1 MQTFG
6 VFHFD
11 PAERTLWCGSSPV
24 PLTRKASA
32 LLHCLIEGRGT
43 WLSKPAIMSAVWP
56 DTHVHPD
63 NVKVLVREIRVAL
76 GDDFHA
82 PRFIQ
87 SEPGRGYMF
96 VAALQTEESPTAT
109 PPKNAPL
116 FINRGSELAQLN
128 DAFDSVRASDRR
140 VVFVNG
146 PSGIGKTAL
155 ADAFVRTI
163 RSTTPVR
170 VAYGQCLMHSGSVEP
185 LYPLLDAVE
194 RLGRELPDVLPLL
207 AEHAPSWLKQ
217 FPRWSGQR
225 HPATIDPGERE
236 GTGSTHA
243 AVVARMIDEFCDFV
257 EALSQDVPL
266 LRCLDDFQLADAATV
281 NALDALALRG
291 IPAKLMVLAT
301 ASLQHATPHAQ
312 RLQRLL
318 AMFRT
323 RPSTVT
329 IPLGPLTERHIAR
342 YLDARFGA
350 GCVSSLAPQI
360 SEATAG
366 NPRLMVVALDGLVE
380 RGLLSEVEGVWRR
393 AVSSDVL
400 VEVLSECLRPALER
414 QIDDLD
420 PADRLLLECAA
431 VVGTEFTADRVAAAA
446 DRPLAA
452 VVRNFDRLAAEG
464 AFIQLRRAA
473 ARSPERTYQFGSPLF
488 PRLLADQAPAMQQIR
503 AIQRLGRT
511 AELTARRA

>member
-11 PAERTLWCGSSPV
+11 PAERTLGCGSSPV

-32 LLHCLIEGRGT
+32 LLNCLIEGRGT
-43 WLSKPAIMSAVWP
+43 WLSKPAIMAAVWP

-76 GDDFHA
+76 GDDFRA

-96 VAALQTEESPTAT
+96 VAALQTEEPPAAT
-109 PPKNAPL
+109 PPKDAPL

-140 VVFVNG
+140 IVVITG

-155 ADAFVRTI
+155 ADTFIRTV
-163 RSTTPVR
+163 RSTTPAR
-170 VAYGQCLMHSGSVEP
+170 IACGQCLMHSGSVEP

-194 RLGRELPDVLPLL
+194 RLGRELPEVLPLL

-225 HPATIDPGERE
+225 HVAAIEPAERVE
-236 GTGSTHA
+236 SSSSTHA
-243 AVVARMIDEFCDFV
+243 TEVAQMIDEFCNFV
-257 EALSQDVPL
+257 EALAQDVPL
-266 LRCLDDFQLADAATV
+266 VLCLDDFQLADAATN
-281 NALDALALRG
+281 NALEALALRG
-291 IPAKLMVLAT
+291 APAKLLVLGT
-301 ASLQHATPHAQ
+301 ASLPHATPHAQ

-318 AMFRT
+318 AMLRT
-323 RPSTVT
+323 KPSTMA

-350 GCVSSLAPQI
+350 GCVSSLARQI

-380 RGLLSEVEGVWRR
+380 RGLLSEVEGGWRR
-393 AVSSDVL
+393 EASSDVL
-400 VEVLSECLRPALER
+400 VEVLSECLRPALGR
-414 QIDDLD
+414 QIDALD
-420 PADRLLLECAA
+420 PVDRLLLECAA
-431 VVGTEFTADRVAAAA
+431 VVGTEFTAERVATAA
-446 DRPLAA
+446 DRPTAA
-452 VVRNFDRLAAEG
+452 VTRHLDRLSAEG
-464 AFIQLRRAA
+464 AFIRVRRVAP
-473 ARSPERTYQFGSPLF
+473 RGTYQFGSPF
-488 PRLLADQAPAMQQIR
+488 FSRLLADQAPAMQQIR

>member
-11 PAERTLWCGSSPV
+11 PAERTLLCGSSPV

-32 LLHCLIEGRGT
+32 LLACLIEGRGS
-43 WLSKPAIMSAVWP
+43 WLSKPSIMAAVWP

-96 VAALQTEESPTAT
+96 VAALQTEESPAAT
-109 PPKNAPL
+109 PPKDAPL
-116 FINRGSELAQLN
+116 FINRGAELAQLN

-140 VVFVNG
+140 IVVITG

-155 ADAFVRTI
+155 ADAFIRTV
-163 RSTTPVR
+163 RSTTPAR
-170 VAYGQCLMHSGSVEP
+170 IAYGQCLMHSGSVEP

-194 RLGRELPDVLPLL
+194 RLGREMPDVLSLL

-217 FPRWSGQR
+217 FPRWSVQR
-225 HPATIDPGERE
+225 HAGTID
-236 GTGSTHA
+236 STEPVESSGAHA
-243 AVVARMIDEFCDFV
+243 AVVAQMIDEFCNLV

-266 LRCLDDFQLADAATV
+266 VLCLDDFQLADTATI
-281 NALDALALRG
+281 NTLEALAVRG
-291 IPAKLMVLAT
+291 APAKLLVLGT
-301 ASLQHATPHAQ
+301 ASLPHATPHAQ

-318 AMFRT
+318 ATFRT
-323 RPSTVT
+323 KPSAVA
-329 IPLGPLTERHIAR
+329 IPLGPLTERHITR

-380 RGLLSEVEGVWRR
+380 RGLLSEVEGGWRR
-393 AVSSDVL
+393 EASSEVL
-400 VEVLSECLRPALER
+400 VEVLSECLRPALGR

-420 PADRLLLECAA
+420 PVDRLLLECAA
-431 VVGTEFTADRVAAAA
+431 VVGIEFSGDRVATAA
-446 DRPLAA
+446 DRPTAS
-452 VVRNFDRLAAEG
+452 VVRHLDRLCAQG
-464 AFIQLRRAA
+464 AFIHIRRAA
-473 ARSPERTYQFGSPLF
+473 PRSSERVYQFGSPLF